1 MSITIIHPGLMA
13 TVQDRGRFGSQRY
26 GVIVSGAADLMSH
39 RLANILVGNDE
50 NAATMEVTMFQT
62 AFRFNEETLFAITGA
77 NLRPLLNG
85 KEVPMWRPLLAQ
97 PDDELRFQAPL
108 EGSRAYVSFAG
119 GLLVPAILNSK
130 STYLRAH
137 IGGWKGRALQR
148 GDTIPF
154 GLLHAQNEQM
164 KRYVLE
170 HTSIS
175 WSIRHSEFVSF
186 EKKRVIRFTE
196 GLQYEAFTEDAK
208 LALEQTTYTMT
219 AQSDRMGCRLSGE
232 PLRLKRQKEL
242 LSEAVTAGTI
252 QIPNNGLPIVL
263 LADRQ
268 TTGGYP
274 KIGQVISVDLPRVA
288 QLRPGETIQFK
299 KITVQEAERLYLER
313 EWLLHQ
319 LQIGIALKIH
329 N

>member
-1 MSITIIHPGLMA
+1 MSITMIHPGLMA
-13 TVQDRGRFGSQRY
+13 TIQDCGRFGSQKY

-39 RLANILVGNDE
+39 RLANILVGNEE

-62 AFRFNEETLFAITGA
+62 AFRFNEATLFAITGA

-85 KEVPMWRPLLAQ
+85 KEIPMWRPLLAQ
-97 PDDELRFQAPL
+97 PNDELRFQAPL
-108 EGSRAYVSFAG
+108 EGSRSYVAFAG
-119 GLLVPAILNSK
+119 GLLVPTVLNSK

-170 HTSIS
+170 HESIS

-186 EKKRVIRFTE
+186 EKNRVIRFTE
-196 GLQYEAFTEDAK
+196 GLQYENFTEDAK
-208 LALEQTTYTMT
+208 LALEQTMYTMT

-232 PLRLKRQKEL
+232 PLRLKERKEM

-263 LADRQ
+263 LADCQ

-288 QLRPGETIQFK
+288 QLRPGEAIQFK
-299 KITVQEAERLYLER
+299 KISPQEAEHLYLQR
-313 EWLLHQ
+313 EWLFRQ
-319 LQIGIALKIH
+319 LQIGIALKIR